1 MQIGEPVAVVPAATP
16 PSDAELEA
24 ELVSITFK
32 SKIKVSHGRA
42 TVEGPHWEKGEES
55 VIEDLWTRL
64 AGLFHLPVE
73 PYSKRAAVYLI
84 GGLGGPYDVD
94 VRIRVTR
101 SRNVSGEAR
110 LVGTFSGVS
119 IEGTC
124 PSSAGEHMV
133 RARITNP
140 PEELTA
146 CRVRIAWRLDVDAA
160 GVSAGLGSTLAEV
173 YFILGRPSPPY
184 REGGVWVEVLRF
196 LFGRVGVAG
205 SSNRT
210 AVIATIAAYCHGRH
224 GLRYD
229 TEHGKSFYGVGHTGG
244 SFNLFR
250 YLLRKRSA
258 CNCYDQAAAVQAL
271 AGALGVQSMWL
282 FLEPFGF
289 IRPADLVG
297 VGLCNN
303 PFFDKHESSKL
314 VDRYSEKR
322 TAFGNHA
329 FAVTYGAKTVDACAK
344 PHLATESVPE
354 YLSDSIDDARTLYH
368 GGFRPG
374 RPKDVRPHM
383 GVLVVG

>member
-1 MQIGEPVAVVPAATP
+1 
-16 PSDAELEA
+16 L
-24 ELVSITFK
+24 
-32 SKIKVSHGRA
+32 
-42 TVEGPHWEKGEES
+42 
-55 VIEDLWTRL
+55 
-64 AGLFHLPVE
+64 HLPVE

-84 GGLGGPYDVD
+84 GGLGGPYDVEVK
-94 VRIRVTR
+94 VRITR
-101 SRNVSGEAR
+101 SKNVSGEAR
-110 LVGTFSGVS
+110 LTGTFSGVS

-124 PSSAGEHMV
+124 PSNAGEHTV
-133 RARITNP
+133 RARIVNP
-140 PEELTA
+140 PEELHV
-146 CRVRIAWRLDVDAA
+146 CRGRIAWRLDVEATPIS
-160 GVSAGLGSTLAEV
+160 VSLGSTLAEI

-184 REGGVWVEVLRF
+184 RDGGVWVEVLRF
-196 LFGRVGVAG
+196 LFGRVGVGG
-205 SSNRT
+205 SSSRT

-229 TEHGKSFYGVGHTGG
+229 TSGGKSFYGVGHIGG
-244 SFNLFR
+244 GFNLLR

-282 FLEPFGF
+282 FLQPFGF
-289 IRPADLVG
+289 IRPTDLVG

-303 PFFDKHESSKL
+303 PFFDKNGSAKM
-314 VDRYSEKR
+314 VDRHSEDR

-329 FAVTYGAKTVDACAK
+329 FAVTYGAKIVDACAK

-354 YLSDSIDDARTLYH
+354 YLSDSIDDARTLYY

-374 RPKDVRPHM
+374 RPNDIRPHP